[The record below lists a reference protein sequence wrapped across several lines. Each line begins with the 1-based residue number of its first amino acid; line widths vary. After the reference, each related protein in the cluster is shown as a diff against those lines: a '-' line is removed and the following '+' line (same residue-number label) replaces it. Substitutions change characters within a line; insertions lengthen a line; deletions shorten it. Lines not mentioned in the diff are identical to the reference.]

1 MGNDLAEV
9 SHVDSLVVVACFF
22 MGFLRC
28 SPSRSGGTP
37 AR

>member
-1 MGNDLAEV
+1 MGNDFAEV
-9 SHVDSLVVVACFF
+9 SRVDSPVVVACFF

-28 SPSRSGGTP
+28 SPSRSGGTQ